1 MFQSVLYGTPTLS
14 YVLTMFENVRVT
26 FGKSS
31 YYVCIYHV
39 PLSYSPPAG
48 VVQMP
53 SAVGKLGRLGPKLL
67 TALIRKRKVAQPG
80 RFKVTDV
87 MLGLVTLYTSL
98 KTDAL

>member
-1 MFQSVLYGTPTLS
+1 MFG
-14 YVLTMFENVRVT
+14 NVRVT

-39 PLSYSPPAG
+39 SFSMAKSYSPPAE

-67 TALIRKRKVAQPG
+67 TALIRKRKEAQPD
-80 RFKVTDV
+80 RFKVTEV
-87 MLGLVTLYTSL
+87 MLGLVTL
-98 KTDAL
+98 